1 MANITIRNIP
11 ESVLE
16 KIRTLSHAEKRSL
29 NSELLL
35 LIEMGLH
42 QETERRGNDE
52 NILSKE
58 TQLEIWG
65 KIIGKW
71 EDERSSEE
79 VIEDIYSSRTSGR
92 KIKL

>member
-11 ESVLE
+11 ESVLK
-16 KIRTLSHAEKRSL
+16 KIRTLSHAERRSL

-35 LIEMGLH
+35 LIELGLKH
-42 QETERRGNDE
+42 ETERKGDAE

-58 TQLEIWG
+58 TQLEIWD
-65 KIIGKW
+65 KIVGKW
-71 EDERSSEE
+71 EDERSSQE
-79 VIEDIYSSRTSGR
+79 IIRDIYNNRTSGR